1 MAVAGG
7 MMQYWLFKSEPGCF
21 SIQDLAASPKR
32 TAAWDG
38 VRNYQARNFL
48 RDEIRKGDLVFFY
61 HSVTNPGI
69 VGLMEVTGGPRPDP
83 TQWDP
88 ESEHPDLASPE
99 DAPRWYLV
107 DVTLKEIFAKPLPLA
122 LLRAQPELQ
131 GMELLR
137 RGSRLSV
144 QPVSGE
150 HFAVIMDLAQKAGK
164 GA

>member
-1 MAVAGG
+1 MH
-7 MMQYWLFKSEPGCF
+7 YWLFKSEPGCF
-21 SIQDLAASPKR
+21 SIQDLAAAPGK

-48 RDEIRKGDLVFFY
+48 RDDIAQGDLVLFY
-61 HSVTNPGI
+61 HSITNPGI

-107 DVTLKEIFAKPLPLA
+107 DVTLREIFPEPLPLKV
-122 LLRAQPELQ
+122 LRAQPDLD
-131 GMELLR
+131 GLELLKK
-137 RGSRLSV
+137 GSRLSV
-144 QPVSGE
+144 QPVSAAHFDAIMALAKRAAGE
-150 HFAVIMDLAQKAGK
+150 KR
-164 GA
+164 